1 MEELSLEVLFR
12 RGQERFPDL
21 SFILD
26 SCSAGNTLSVS
37 RRALHQHSPAGLI
50 SRARIVITEDKK
62 YDFQVLLRSKGS
74 GYIDSVEKFIE
85 LCSMI
90 DPTGDYKFCP
100 GIDTELYETRYR
112 PVIRYDLKSVTK
124 TSDPIAHIDS
134 AKCMFWHKLA
144 RNSSLIER
152 SMDAVLCQAC
162 KRLRSDLEQRLKTS
176 SKVTVQDK
184 ENRVQPSSHFP
195 VKYLSPDSQKEK
207 KRQTQLERKRDKKML
222 KKYECVEV
230 SLNDEQHDDM
240 CAIIDKISQSE
251 FCLNDLF
258 VEGDKHGVGQVGNGQ
273 EKNQRGIYEGSK
285 EKQ

>member
-90 DPTGDYKFCP
+90 DPTGGYKFCP
-100 GIDTELYETRYR
+100 GIDTQLYETWY
-112 PVIRYDLKSVTK
+112 PSVVQYDLKSVRK
-124 TSDPIAHIDS
+124 ASDPIARIDS
-134 AKCMFWHKLA
+134 AKYMFWHKLA
-144 RNSSLIER
+144 RNSSLTER

-176 SKVTVQDK
+176 SRVTVQDK
-184 ENRVQPSSHFP
+184 ENRIQLSSHFP

-207 KRQTQLERKRDKKML
+207 QQTQLKRKRDKKML
-222 KKYECVEV
+222 KEYECVEV
-230 SLNDEQHDDM
+230 SLNDE
-240 CAIIDKISQSE
+240 
-251 FCLNDLF
+251 
-258 VEGDKHGVGQVGNGQ
+258 
-273 EKNQRGIYEGSK
+273 
-285 EKQ
+285 

>member
-1 MEELSLEVLFR
+1 MEELSLEALFR

-21 SFILD
+21 SFVLG

-37 RRALHQHSPAGLI
+37 QRDLHQHLPAGLI
-50 SRARIVITEDKK
+50 SRAMIVITEDKK
-62 YDFQVLLRSKGS
+62 YDFQVLLRSKES
-74 GYIDSVEKFIE
+74 SYIESIEKFIE

-100 GIDTELYETRYR
+100 GIDTELYETRYLS
-112 PVIRYDLKSVTK
+112 VIRYDLKGVRK
-124 TSDPIAHIDS
+124 TSDPIARIDS
-134 AKCMFWHKLA
+134 AKCLFWYKLA

-176 SKVTVQDK
+176 SKVTIQDK

-207 KRQTQLERKRDKKML
+207 KRQTQL
-222 KKYECVEV
+222 
-230 SLNDEQHDDM
+230 
-240 CAIIDKISQSE
+240 SE
-251 FCLNDLF
+251 
-258 VEGDKHGVGQVGNGQ
+258 
-273 EKNQRGIYEGSK
+273 
-285 EKQ
+285 